1 MTNQVRVT
9 SIDALEALRSALIIF
24 LTKARRSLDDAR
36 DDARRTRSW
45 IQHDQRFH
53 WEGQVRARQKKLDQT
68 EQELLSAKLSGLRDN
83 LVFQQNAVR
92 KAKAALVEA
101 EGKLRTVK
109 RWARDF
115 DNAADPLVK
124 RLEGLRQYLDFE
136 LPNAITYLVQAQR
149 ILEAYTE
156 GPAPEAAAV
165 VPPTDHPSTL

>member
-24 LTKARRSLDDAR
+24 LTKSRRSLDDAR
-36 DDARRTRSW
+36 DDARRTRQW

-53 WEGQVRARQKKLDQT
+53 WEGQVRQRQKKLDQV

-101 EGKLRTVK
+101 EQKLRAVK

-115 DNAADPLVK
+115 DNAADPLLK

-136 LPNAITYLVQAQR
+136 LPDAIAYLVQAQR
-149 ILEAYTE
+149 TLDAYTE

-165 VPPTDHPSTL
+165 VPPTDNPSTL

>member
-1 MTNQVRVT
+1 MATQVRVT
-9 SIDALEALRSALIIF
+9 SLDALEALRSALIIF
-24 LTKARRSLDDAR
+24 LTKSRRSLDDAR

-53 WEGQVRARQKKLDQT
+53 WEGQVRQRQKKLDQV

-101 EGKLRTVK
+101 EEKLRAVK

-115 DNAADPLVK
+115 DNAADPLLK

-149 ILEAYTE
+149 TLDAYTE
-156 GPAPEAAAV
+156 GPAPEAATVA
-165 VPPTDHPSTL
+165 PPPADSNV

>member
-36 DDARRTRSW
+36 DDARRTRQW

-53 WEGQVRARQKKLDQT
+53 WEGQVRQRQKKLDQV

-101 EGKLRTVK
+101 EEKLRTVK

-115 DNAADPLVK
+115 DNAADPMLK
-124 RLEGLRQYLDFE
+124 RLEGLRQSLDFE
-136 LPNAITYLVQAQR
+136 LPEAIAYLVRAQQT
-149 ILEAYTE
+149 LEAYTE
-156 GPAPEAAAV
+156 GPAPEVAPMT
-165 VPPTDHPSTL
+165 PPAENPSTL

>member
-1 MTNQVRVT
+1 MANQVRVT
-9 SIDALEALRSALIIF
+9 SLDALESLRSALIIF
-24 LTKARRSLDDAR
+24 LTKSRRSLDDAR
-36 DDARRTRSW
+36 DDARRTRQW

-53 WEGQVRARQKKLDQT
+53 WEGQVRQRQKKLDQV

-101 EGKLRTVK
+101 EEKLRCVK

-115 DNAADPLVK
+115 DNAADPLLK

-136 LPNAITYLVQAQR
+136 LPDAIAYLVQAQR
-149 ILEAYTE
+149 TLEAYTE

-165 VPPTDHPSTL
+165 PPETAP

>member
-24 LTKARRSLDDAR
+24 LTKARRSLDEAR
-36 DDARRTRSW
+36 DDARRTRQW
-45 IQHDQRFH
+45 IQHDQRFF
-53 WEGQVRARQKKLDQT
+53 WEGQVRQRQKKLDQV

-101 EGKLRTVK
+101 EEKLRAVK

-115 DNAADPLVK
+115 DNAADPMLK

-136 LPNAITYLVQAQR
+136 LPDAIAYLVRAQQT
-149 ILEAYTE
+149 LEAYTE
-156 GPAPEAAAV
+156 GPAPEAAPV
-165 VPPTDHPSTL
+165 TPPTDNPSTL

>member
-1 MTNQVRVT
+1 MAHQVRVT
-9 SIDALEALRSALIIF
+9 SLDALEALRSALIIF
-24 LTKARRSLDDAR
+24 LTKSRRSLDDAR

-53 WEGQVRARQKKLDQT
+53 WEGQVRQRQKKLDQV

-101 EGKLRTVK
+101 EEKLRVVK

-115 DNAADPLVK
+115 DNAADPLLK

-136 LPNAITYLVQAQR
+136 LPNAITYLVKAQQT
-149 ILEAYTE
+149 LEAYTE

-165 VPPTDHPSTL
+165 APPTDTPSTL

>member
-1 MTNQVRVT
+1 MATQVRVT
-9 SIDALEALRSALIIF
+9 SLDALEALRSALIIF
-24 LTKARRSLDDAR
+24 LTKSRRSLDDAR
-36 DDARRTRSW
+36 DDARRTRQW

-53 WEGQVRARQKKLDQT
+53 WEGQVRQRQKKLDQV

-101 EGKLRTVK
+101 EEKLRTVK

-115 DNAADPLVK
+115 DNAADPLLK

-149 ILEAYTE
+149 TLEAYTE
-156 GPAPEAAAV
+156 GPAPEAAAI
-165 VPPTDHPSTL
+165 VPPADNPSTL

>member
-24 LTKARRSLDDAR
+24 LTKSRRSLDDAR

-53 WEGQVRARQKKLDQT
+53 WEGQVRQRQKKLDQV

-101 EGKLRTVK
+101 EEKLRVVK

-115 DNAADPLVK
+115 DNAADPLLK

-136 LPNAITYLVQAQR
+136 LPSAITYLVQAQR
-149 ILEAYTE
+149 TLEAYTE

-165 VPPTDHPSTL
+165 VPPTDNPSTL

>member
-9 SIDALEALRSALIIF
+9 SIDALESLRSALIIF

-36 DDARRTRSW
+36 DDARRTRQW
-45 IQHDQRFH
+45 VQHDQRFH
-53 WEGQVRARQKKLDQT
+53 WEGQMRQRQKKLDQA

-92 KAKAALVEA
+92 KAKAALAEA
-101 EGKLRTVK
+101 EEKLRCVK

-115 DNAADPLVK
+115 DNAADPLLK

-136 LPNAITYLVQAQR
+136 LPEAIASLVQAQR
-149 ILEAYTE
+149 TLDAYTE
-156 GPAPEAAAV
+156 GPAPEAVA
-165 VPPTDHPSTL
+165 PPADSTPTL